1 MWNTGYLGD
10 LRLLEGVQR
19 RWTKEI
25 TGFRDLSYSE
35 RLSTLKL
42 YSIKGRLL
50 RADLIMVYKILHGL
64 CPDLDHL
71 FVRNINAR
79 TRGHSYKLAIP
90 RWDTEVRGRFF
101 SIRVLSVWNDL
112 PEHVVSAVSVVAFK
126 RQLDL
131 SLGNVLYEF
140 V

>member
-1 MWNTGYLGD
+1 MK
-10 LRLLEGVQR
+10 GVQQK
-19 RWTKEI
+19 WTKI
-25 TGFRDLSYSE
+25 ISGFKDLSYSE

-42 YSIKGRLL
+42 YSIKGYLL

-71 FVRNINAR
+71 FVRNINVGR
-79 TRGHSYKLAIP
+79 RGHSYKLAIP
-90 RWDTEVRGRFF
+90 RWDTEVRTHFF
-101 SIRVLSVWNDL
+101 SIRVLPVWNEL
-112 PEHVVSAVSVVAFK
+112 SEHVVTAVFIVAFK
-126 RQLDL
+126 CQLDL

>member
-1 MWNTGYLGD
+1 M
-10 LRLLEGVQR
+10 
-19 RWTKEI
+19 I
-25 TGFRDLSYSE
+25 SCFSDLSYSD

-64 CPDLDHL
+64 CPHLEHL
-71 FVRNINAR
+71 FIRNINAG
-79 TRGHSYKLAIP
+79 TRGHSYMLAIP
-90 RWDTEVRGRFF
+90 RWDTEVRARFF
-101 SIRVLSVWNDL
+101 SIRVLSVWNEL
-112 PEHVVSAVSVVAFK
+112 PEHVVTTISVVAFK